1 MAAAAAVAIATGI
14 PLVQPVCLVPLRCAE
29 FPLLESS
36 YLSTSDGHTPHTKK
50 IRLSR
55 ALHGTKRKQGVVI
68 SFLSAEIL

>member
-1 MAAAAAVAIATGI
+1 M
-14 PLVQPVCLVPLRCAE
+14 PLRCAE